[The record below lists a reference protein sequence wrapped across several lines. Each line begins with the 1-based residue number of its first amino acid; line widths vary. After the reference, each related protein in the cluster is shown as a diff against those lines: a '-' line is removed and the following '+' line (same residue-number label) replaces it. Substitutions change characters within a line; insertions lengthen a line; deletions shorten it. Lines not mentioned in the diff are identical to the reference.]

1 MRDKLFE
8 QGLKLRKQVLGA
20 AYVETQLRTA
30 DAFTMPMQMLATKSA
45 WGMVWSR
52 PGLPRRIRSMLNIA
66 MLVALGKAEELEL
79 HLGGAIAQKLGE
91 RLAQQVVVDNRPG
104 AGGNIG
110 TDIVAKSAP
119 DGHTL
124 LMGSAGPLAINASL
138 FGKMPF
144 DPIRDLAPVTL
155 AASTPNVLVVH
166 PSLRAATVRELI
178 ALAKARPS
186 EINFA
191 SSGHGT
197 PAHLAGELFNS
208 MAGVK
213 MVHVPYKG
221 AAPALA
227 DLLGGQVQ
235 LMFSTMPPALPHVK
249 DGKLRALA
257 VTSAKRSPAAPEPPT
272 VGEIALRGFEANTW
286 HGVVA
291 PAGTPAA
298 IIARLNRE
306 IVAILHLPDVVERL
320 SAQGAEPVGSTPE

>member
-1 MRDKLFE
+1 MTGR
-8 QGLKLRKQVLGA
+8 RA
-20 AYVETQLRTA
+20 ALSLAATLAILAPHAARAA
-30 DAFTMPMQMLATKSA
+30 DAYPAKPVRFVVAFP
-45 WGMVWSR
+45 
-52 PGLPRRIRSMLNIA
+52 PGGGTDIIA
-66 MLVALGKAEELEL
+66 R
-79 HLGGAIAQKLGE
+79 AIAQKLAE
-91 RLAQQVVVDNRPG
+91 RIAQQVVVDNRPG

-119 DGHTL
+119 DGYTM

-144 DPIRDLAPVTL
+144 DPIKDLAPVTL

-166 PSLRAATVRELI
+166 PSLRVATVKELI
-178 ALAKARPS
+178 ALAKARPG

-257 VTSAKRSPAAPEPPT
+257 VTSAKRSPAAPDLPT
-272 VGEIALRGFEANTW
+272 LDEIALPGFEANTW
-286 HGVVA
+286 HGVVV
-291 PAGTPAA
+291 PAGTPAT
-298 IIARLNRE
+298 IVARLNRE
-306 IVAILHLPDVVERL
+306 IVAILHLPDVVERF
-320 SAQGAEPVGSTPE
+320 SSQGAEALGSTPEEFAAYIRSETLKWAKAVRDSGAKAE

>member
-1 MRDKLFE
+1 MTSR
-8 QGLKLRKQVLGA
+8 RA
-20 AYVETQLRTA
+20 ALSLAATLAILAQHAAAAAEAYPAKPVRFVV
-30 DAFTMPMQMLATKSA
+30 AFP
-45 WGMVWSR
+45 
-52 PGLPRRIRSMLNIA
+52 PGGGTDIIARS
-66 MLVALGKAEELEL
+66 
-79 HLGGAIAQKLGE
+79 IAQKLAE
-91 RLAQQVVVDNRPG
+91 RIAQQVVVDNRPG

-110 TDIVAKSAP
+110 TDMVAKSAP
-119 DGHTL
+119 DGYTL

-144 DPIRDLAPVTL
+144 NPIKDLAPVTL
-155 AASTPNVLVVH
+155 AASTPNLLVVH
-166 PSLRAATVRELI
+166 PSLRVASVKELI
-178 ALAKARPS
+178 ALAKARPG
-186 EINFA
+186 EIDFA

-257 VTSAKRSPAAPEPPT
+257 VTSAKRSPAAPELPT

-286 HGVVA
+286 HGVVV
-291 PAGTPAA
+291 PAGTPGA
-298 IIARLNRE
+298 IVARLNRE
-306 IVAILHLPDVVERL
+306 IVAILHLPDVVERF
-320 SAQGAEPVGSTPE
+320 SSQGAEALGSTPEEFAAYIKSETLKWAKVVRDSGAKAE

>member
-1 MRDKLFE
+1 VNCSR
-8 QGLKLRKQVLGA
+8 A
-20 AYVETQLRTA
+20 ALILAAALAASSAHA
-30 DAFTMPMQMLATKSA
+30 DVYP
-45 WGMVWSR
+45 SR
-52 PGLPRRIRSMLNIA
+52 PIRFVVAFPPGGGTDIIA
-66 MLVALGKAEELEL
+66 RS
-79 HLGGAIAQKLGE
+79 IAQKLAE
-91 RLAQQVVVDNRPG
+91 RLARQVLVDNRPG

-119 DGHTL
+119 DGYTM
-124 LMGSAGPLAINASL
+124 LMGSAGPLAINSSL
-138 FGKMPF
+138 FASMPF
-144 DPIRDLAPVTL
+144 DPQRDLAPVTL
-155 AASTPNVLVVH
+155 AASTPNLLVVH
-166 PSLRAATVRELI
+166 PSLKVATVKELVE
-178 ALAKARPS
+178 LARAHPG

-213 MVHVPYKG
+213 LVHVPYKG

-257 VTSAKRSPAAPEPPT
+257 VTSAKRSPATPDLPT
-272 VGEIALRGFEANTW
+272 VDEAALPGFEANTW
-286 HGVVA
+286 HGVVL
-291 PAGTPAA
+291 PAGTQPA

-306 IVAILHLPDVVERL
+306 IVAILHLPEIVERL
-320 SAQGAEPVGSTPE
+320 SSQGAEPVGSTPEEFAAYIRSETKKWAKVVRESGAKVE

>member
-1 MRDKLFE
+1 MGHRAALW
-8 QGLKLRKQVLGA
+8 LAAALAVLTPHA
-20 AYVETQLRTA
+20 AAAA
-30 DAFTMPMQMLATKSA
+30 DAYPAKPIRFVVAFPPGGGTDIIARSIAHKLA
-45 WGMVWSR
+45 
-52 PGLPRRIRSMLNIA
+52 
-66 MLVALGKAEELEL
+66 
-79 HLGGAIAQKLGE
+79 E
-91 RLAQQVVVDNRPG
+91 RFAQQVVVDNRPG

-119 DGHTL
+119 DGYTI

-138 FGKMPF
+138 FAKMPF
-144 DPIRDLAPVTL
+144 DPIKDLAPVTL

-166 PSLRAATVRELI
+166 PSLPARTVKELI
-178 ALAKARPS
+178 ALARARPG

-213 MVHVPYKG
+213 LVHIPYKG

-235 LMFSTMPPALPHVK
+235 IMFSTMPPALPHVK

-257 VTSAKRSPAAPEPPT
+257 VTSLKRSPATPELPT
-272 VGEIALRGFEANTW
+272 MDETALPGFEAITW
-286 HGVVA
+286 HGVVV

-320 SAQGAEPVGSTPE
+320 SNQGAEALGSTPEEFASYIRSESIKWAKVVRESGAKAE

>member
-1 MRDKLFE
+1 VTGR
-8 QGLKLRKQVLGA
+8 VLLLLA
-20 AYVETQLRTA
+20 AALTA
-30 DAFTMPMQMLATKSA
+30 PALADVYPSKPIRFVVAFP
-45 WGMVWSR
+45 
-52 PGLPRRIRSMLNIA
+52 PGGGTDIIARS
-66 MLVALGKAEELEL
+66 V
-79 HLGGAIAQKLGE
+79 AQKLSE

-119 DGHTL
+119 DGYTL

-138 FGKMPF
+138 FKAMPF
-144 DPIRDLAPVTL
+144 DPVRDLAPVTL
-155 AASTPNVLVVH
+155 AATTPNVLVVH
-166 PSLRAATVRELI
+166 PSLKAATLGDLI
-178 ALAKARPS
+178 ALARARPG

-191 SSGHGT
+191 SSGYGT

-213 MVHVPYKG
+213 LVHVPYKG

-257 VTSAKRSPAAPEPPT
+257 VTSAKRSPAAPDLPT
-272 VGEIALRGFEANTW
+272 VDEAALPGFEANTW
-286 HGVVA
+286 HGVVL
-291 PAGTPAA
+291 PAGAQPA
-298 IIARLNRE
+298 IVERLNRE
-306 IVAILHLPDVVERL
+306 IVAILHLRDVVERL
-320 SAQGAEPVGSTPE
+320 SAQGAEPVGSTPEEFAAYIKSETVKWAKVVRESGAKAE

>member
-1 MRDKLFE
+1 VS
-8 QGLKLRKQVLGA
+8 LRA
-20 AYVETQLRTA
+20 AASLSAALALSAPHAAAAAEPYPARPVRFVV
-30 DAFTMPMQMLATKSA
+30 AFP
-45 WGMVWSR
+45 
-52 PGLPRRIRSMLNIA
+52 PGGGTDIIARS
-66 MLVALGKAEELEL
+66 
-79 HLGGAIAQKLGE
+79 IAQKLGE
-91 RLAQQVVVDNRPG
+91 RLGQQVLIDNRPG

-110 TDIVAKSAP
+110 TDLVAKSSP
-119 DGHTL
+119 DGYTL

-138 FGKMPF
+138 FARMPF
-144 DPIRDLAPVTL
+144 DPIKDLAPVTL

-166 PSLRAATVRELI
+166 PSLPAATVRELI
-178 ALAKARPS
+178 ALAKARPG

-213 MVHVPYKG
+213 LIHVPYKG

-235 LMFSTMPPALPHVK
+235 LMFSTMPPALPHVR

-257 VTSAKRSPAAPEPPT
+257 VTSLKRSPAAPDLPT
-272 VGEIALRGFEANTW
+272 VDEIALPGFEANTW
-286 HGVVA
+286 HGVVV

-298 IIARLNRE
+298 IVARLNRE

-320 SAQGAEPVGSTPE
+320 SGQGAEALGSTPEEFAAYIKSESVKWAKVVRDSGAKAE

>member
-1 MRDKLFE
+1 MR
-8 QGLKLRKQVLGA
+8 LRLRA
-20 AYVETQLRTA
+20 AASLSAALAVSALHAAAAAEAYPARPVRFVV
-30 DAFTMPMQMLATKSA
+30 AFP
-45 WGMVWSR
+45 
-52 PGLPRRIRSMLNIA
+52 PGGGTDIIARS
-66 MLVALGKAEELEL
+66 
-79 HLGGAIAQKLGE
+79 IAQKLAE
-91 RLAQQVVVDNRPG
+91 RIAQQVVVDNRPG

-119 DGHTL
+119 DGYTM
-124 LMGSAGPLAINASL
+124 LMGSAGPLAINANL

-155 AASTPNVLVVH
+155 AASTPNVLLVH
-166 PSLRAATVRELI
+166 PSLRAASVGDLI
-178 ALAKARPS
+178 ALAKARPG

-191 SSGHGT
+191 SSGYGT

-208 MAGVK
+208 MARVK
-213 MVHVPYKG
+213 LVHVPYKG

-257 VTSAKRSPAAPEPPT
+257 VTSAKRSPATPELPT
-272 VGEIALRGFEANTW
+272 VDEIALPGFEANTW
-286 HGVVA
+286 HGVVV

-298 IIARLNRE
+298 IVARLNRE
-306 IVAILHLPDVVERL
+306 IVAILHLPDVVERF
-320 SAQGAEPVGSTPE
+320 SSQGAEALGSTPEEFAAYIRSETVKWAKVVRDSGAKAE

>member
-1 MRDKLFE
+1 MT
-8 QGLKLRKQVLGA
+8 GLRATVSLA
-20 AYVETQLRTA
+20 ATLAALTPQAAVAA
-30 DAFTMPMQMLATKSA
+30 DAYPAKAIRFVVAFP
-45 WGMVWSR
+45 
-52 PGLPRRIRSMLNIA
+52 PGGGTDIIA
-66 MLVALGKAEELEL
+66 RV
-79 HLGGAIAQKLGE
+79 IAQKLVG
-91 RLAQQVVVDNRPG
+91 RFAQQVVVDNRPG

-119 DGHTL
+119 DGYTM

-138 FGKMPF
+138 FSKMPF

-166 PSLRAATVRELI
+166 PSLPAATVRELI
-178 ALAKARPS
+178 ALAKARPG

-213 MVHVPYKG
+213 LIHVPYKG

-235 LMFSTMPPALPHVK
+235 IMFSTMPPALPHVK
-249 DGKLRALA
+249 DAKLRALA
-257 VTSAKRSPAAPEPPT
+257 VTSLKRSPAAPDLPT
-272 VGEIALRGFEANTW
+272 MDEAALPGFEAITW
-286 HGVVA
+286 HGVVV
-291 PAGTPAA
+291 PAGTSAA

-306 IVAILHLPDVVERL
+306 IVAILHLPEVVERL
-320 SAQGAEPVGSTPE
+320 SGQGAESLGSTPEEFAAYIRSESVKWAKVVRESGAKAE

>member
-1 MRDKLFE
+1 VT
-8 QGLKLRKQVLGA
+8 GLRATVSLA
-20 AYVETQLRTA
+20 ATLAALTPQAAVAA
-30 DAFTMPMQMLATKSA
+30 DAYPAKAIRFVVAFP
-45 WGMVWSR
+45 
-52 PGLPRRIRSMLNIA
+52 PGGGTDIIA
-66 MLVALGKAEELEL
+66 RV
-79 HLGGAIAQKLGE
+79 IAQKLVG
-91 RLAQQVVVDNRPG
+91 RFAQQVVVDNRPG

-119 DGHTL
+119 DGYTM

-138 FGKMPF
+138 FSKMPF

-166 PSLRAATVRELI
+166 PSLPAATVRELI
-178 ALAKARPS
+178 ALAKARPG

-213 MVHVPYKG
+213 LIHVPYKG

-235 LMFSTMPPALPHVK
+235 IMFSTMPPALPHVK
-249 DGKLRALA
+249 DAKLRALA
-257 VTSAKRSPAAPEPPT
+257 VTSLKRSPAAPDLPT
-272 VGEIALRGFEANTW
+272 MDEAALPGFEAITW
-286 HGVVA
+286 HGVVV
-291 PAGTPAA
+291 PAGTSAA

-306 IVAILHLPDVVERL
+306 IVAILHLPEVVERL
-320 SAQGAEPVGSTPE
+320 SGQGAESLGSTPEEFAAYIRSESVKWAKVVRESGAKAE

>member
-1 MRDKLFE
+1 MRVS
-8 QGLKLRKQVLGA
+8 LRA
-20 AYVETQLRTA
+20 AASLSAALALSAPHAAAAAEPYPARPVRFVV
-30 DAFTMPMQMLATKSA
+30 AFP
-45 WGMVWSR
+45 
-52 PGLPRRIRSMLNIA
+52 PGGGTDIIARS
-66 MLVALGKAEELEL
+66 
-79 HLGGAIAQKLGE
+79 IAQKLGE
-91 RLAQQVVVDNRPG
+91 RLGQQVLVDNRPG

-110 TDIVAKSAP
+110 TDIVAKSSP
-119 DGHTL
+119 DGYTL

-138 FGKMPF
+138 FARMPF
-144 DPIRDLAPVTL
+144 DPIKDLAPVTL

-166 PSLRAATVRELI
+166 PSLPAATVRELI
-178 ALAKARPS
+178 ALAKARPG

-213 MVHVPYKG
+213 LIHVPYKG

-249 DGKLRALA
+249 DGQLRALA
-257 VTSAKRSPAAPEPPT
+257 VTSLKRSPAAPDLPT
-272 VGEIALRGFEANTW
+272 VDEIALPGFEANTW
-286 HGVVA
+286 HGVVV
-291 PAGTPAA
+291 PAGTPGA
-298 IIARLNRE
+298 IVARLNRE

-320 SAQGAEPVGSTPE
+320 SGQGAEALGSTPEEFAAYIKSESVKWAKVVRDSGAKAE

>member
-1 MRDKLFE
+1 MTGR
-8 QGLKLRKQVLGA
+8 RA
-20 AYVETQLRTA
+20 ALSLAATLAILAPHAARAV
-30 DAFTMPMQMLATKSA
+30 DAYPAKPVRFVVAFP
-45 WGMVWSR
+45 
-52 PGLPRRIRSMLNIA
+52 PGGGTDIIA
-66 MLVALGKAEELEL
+66 R
-79 HLGGAIAQKLGE
+79 AIAQKLAE
-91 RLAQQVVVDNRPG
+91 RIAQQVVVDNRPG

-119 DGHTL
+119 DGYTM

-144 DPIRDLAPVTL
+144 DPIKDLAPVTL

-166 PSLRAATVRELI
+166 PSLRVATVKELI
-178 ALAKARPS
+178 ALARARPG

-208 MAGVK
+208 MVGVK

-257 VTSAKRSPAAPEPPT
+257 VTSAKRSPAAPDIPT
-272 VGEIALRGFEANTW
+272 LDEIALPGFEANTW
-286 HGVVA
+286 HGVVV
-291 PAGTPAA
+291 PAGTPAT
-298 IIARLNRE
+298 IVARLNRE
-306 IVAILHLPDVVERL
+306 IVAILHLPDVVERF
-320 SAQGAEPVGSTPE
+320 SSQGAEALGSTPEEFAAYIRSETLKWAKVVRDSGAKAE

>member
-1 MRDKLFE
+1 MS
-8 QGLKLRKQVLGA
+8 LRA
-20 AYVETQLRTA
+20 AASLSAALAVSALHAAAAAEAYPAKPVRFVV
-30 DAFTMPMQMLATKSA
+30 AFP
-45 WGMVWSR
+45 
-52 PGLPRRIRSMLNIA
+52 PGGGTDIIARS
-66 MLVALGKAEELEL
+66 
-79 HLGGAIAQKLGE
+79 IAQKLSE

-166 PSLRAATVRELI
+166 PSLRAATIEELI
-178 ALAKARPS
+178 ALAKARPG

-208 MAGVK
+208 MARVK

-249 DGKLRALA
+249 DGRLRALA
-257 VTSAKRSPAAPEPPT
+257 VTSAKRSPAMPELPT
-272 VGEIALRGFEANTW
+272 VDEIALPGFEANTW

-291 PAGTPAA
+291 PAGTPTA

-306 IVAILHLPDVVERL
+306 IVSILHLPEVVERL
-320 SAQGAEPVGSTPE
+320 SAQGAEPVGSTPEEFAAYIRSETVKWAKVVRESGAKAE

>member
-1 MRDKLFE
+1 MTGCR
-8 QGLKLRKQVLGA
+8 A
-20 AYVETQLRTA
+20 ALSLAATLAISTPHAAAAA
-30 DAFTMPMQMLATKSA
+30 DAYPA
-45 WGMVWSR
+45 R
-52 PGLPRRIRSMLNIA
+52 PIRFVVAFPPGGGTDIIA
-66 MLVALGKAEELEL
+66 RS
-79 HLGGAIAQKLGE
+79 IAQKLAE

-119 DGHTL
+119 DGYTL

-138 FGKMPF
+138 FDKMPF

-166 PSLRAATVRELI
+166 PSLKAATVNELI
-178 ALAKARPS
+178 ALAKARPG

-213 MVHVPYKG
+213 LVHVPYKG

-257 VTSAKRSPAAPEPPT
+257 VTSSKRSRATPELPT
-272 VGEIALRGFEANTW
+272 VDEAALPGFEANTW
-286 HGVVA
+286 HGVVV

-298 IIARLNRE
+298 VVVRLNRE
-306 IVAILHLPDVVERL
+306 IVAILHMPEVVGRL
-320 SAQGAEPVGSTPE
+320 SGQGAEALGSTPEEFAAYIKSETLKWAKVVRDSGAKAD

>member
-1 MRDKLFE
+1 MTR
-8 QGLKLRKQVLGA
+8 RCA
-20 AYVETQLRTA
+20 ALSLTATLAILAPHAAAAA
-30 DAFTMPMQMLATKSA
+30 DAYPAKPVRFVVAFP
-45 WGMVWSR
+45 
-52 PGLPRRIRSMLNIA
+52 PGGGTDIIARS
-66 MLVALGKAEELEL
+66 
-79 HLGGAIAQKLGE
+79 IAQKLAE
-91 RLAQQVVVDNRPG
+91 RIAQQVVVDNRPG

-110 TDIVAKSAP
+110 TDMVAKSAP
-119 DGHTL
+119 DGYTL

-144 DPIRDLAPVTL
+144 DPIKDLAPVTL

-166 PSLRAATVRELI
+166 PALRAATLKELI
-178 ALAKARPS
+178 ALAKARPG

-197 PAHLAGELFNS
+197 PAHLAGELFNL

-235 LMFSTMPPALPHVK
+235 IMFSTMPPALPHVR

-257 VTSAKRSPAAPEPPT
+257 VTSAKRSPAAPELPT
-272 VGEIALRGFEANTW
+272 VDETALPGFEANTW
-286 HGVVA
+286 HGVVV
-291 PAGTPAA
+291 PAGTPGA
-298 IIARLNRE
+298 IVARLNRE
-306 IVAILHLPDVVERL
+306 IAAILNLPDVVERF
-320 SAQGAEPVGSTPE
+320 SSQGAEALGSTPEEFAAYIKSETLKWAKVVRDSGAKAE

>member
-1 MRDKLFE
+1 VTGR
-8 QGLKLRKQVLGA
+8 RA
-20 AYVETQLRTA
+20 ALSLAAALAILAPHAAAAA
-30 DAFTMPMQMLATKSA
+30 DAYPAKPVRFVVAFP
-45 WGMVWSR
+45 
-52 PGLPRRIRSMLNIA
+52 PGGGTDIIARS
-66 MLVALGKAEELEL
+66 
-79 HLGGAIAQKLGE
+79 IAQKLTE
-91 RLAQQVVVDNRPG
+91 RIAQQVVVDNRPG

-119 DGHTL
+119 DGYTL

-138 FGKMPF
+138 FVKMPF
-144 DPIRDLAPVTL
+144 DPIKDLAPVTL

-166 PSLRAATVRELI
+166 PSLRAATVKELI
-178 ALAKARPS
+178 ALARARPG

-257 VTSAKRSPAAPEPPT
+257 VTSAKRSPAAPDLPT
-272 VGEIALRGFEANTW
+272 VDEIALPGFEANTW

-291 PAGTPAA
+291 PAGTPRA

-320 SAQGAEPVGSTPE
+320 SAQGAEPVGSTPEEFAAYIGSETLKWAKVVRDSGAKAE

>member
-1 MRDKLFE
+1 VTVRFAFLAC
-8 QGLKLRKQVLGA
+8 A
-20 AYVETQLRTA
+20 AALA
-30 DAFTMPMQMLATKSA
+30 AFTAHAAADIYPSKPIRFVVAFP
-45 WGMVWSR
+45 
-52 PGLPRRIRSMLNIA
+52 PGGGTDIIARS
-66 MLVALGKAEELEL
+66 
-79 HLGGAIAQKLGE
+79 IAQKLAE

-119 DGHTL
+119 DGYTL

-138 FGKMPF
+138 FKAMPF
-144 DPIRDLAPVTL
+144 DPVRDLAPVTL

-166 PSLRAATVRELI
+166 PSLKVATVKELI
-178 ALAKARPS
+178 ALVRAHPG

-213 MVHVPYKG
+213 LVHVPYKG
-221 AAPALA
+221 ASPALA

-235 LMFSTMPPALPHVK
+235 IMFSTMPPALPHVK

-257 VTSAKRSPAAPEPPT
+257 VTSLARSPAAPELPT
-272 VGEIALRGFEANTW
+272 MDEAALPGFEANTW
-286 HGVVA
+286 HGVVLPTGA
-291 PAGTPAA
+291 QSA

-320 SAQGAEPVGSTPE
+320 SSQGAEPVGSTPEEFAAYIRSETVKWAKVVRDSGAKAE

>member
-1 MRDKLFE
+1 VTGR
-8 QGLKLRKQVLGA
+8 GA
-20 AYVETQLRTA
+20 LSLAATLAILTPHAAAAA
-30 DAFTMPMQMLATKSA
+30 DAYPA
-45 WGMVWSR
+45 R
-52 PGLPRRIRSMLNIA
+52 PIRFVVAFPPGGGTDIIA
-66 MLVALGKAEELEL
+66 RS
-79 HLGGAIAQKLGE
+79 IAQKLAE

-119 DGHTL
+119 DGYTM

-138 FGKMPF
+138 FASMPF
-144 DPIRDLAPVTL
+144 DPVRDLAPVTL

-166 PSLRAATVRELI
+166 PSLRAATVKELI
-178 ALAKARPS
+178 ALARTRPG

-213 MVHVPYKG
+213 LVHVPYKG

-257 VTSAKRSPAAPEPPT
+257 VTSLKRSRATPDLPT
-272 VGEIALRGFEANTW
+272 VDEAALPGFEANTW
-286 HGVVA
+286 HGVVL
-291 PAGTPAA
+291 PAGTPPA

-306 IVAILHLPDVVERL
+306 IVAILHLHEVVERL
-320 SAQGAEPVGSTPE
+320 SSQGAEPVGSTPEEFAAYIRSETVKWAKVVRESGAKAE

>member
-1 MRDKLFE
+1 MDHRAA
-8 QGLKLRKQVLGA
+8 LRLAATLAVLAPHPA
-20 AYVETQLRTA
+20 AA
-30 DAFTMPMQMLATKSA
+30 DAYPAKPIRLVVAFPPGGGTDIIARSIAHKLA
-45 WGMVWSR
+45 
-52 PGLPRRIRSMLNIA
+52 
-66 MLVALGKAEELEL
+66 
-79 HLGGAIAQKLGE
+79 E
-91 RLAQQVVVDNRPG
+91 RFAQQVVVDNRPG

-119 DGHTL
+119 DGYTI

-138 FGKMPF
+138 FAKMPF
-144 DPIRDLAPVTL
+144 DPIKDLAPVTL

-166 PSLRAATVRELI
+166 PSLPARTVKELI
-178 ALAKARPS
+178 ALARAKPG

-213 MVHVPYKG
+213 LVHIPYKG

-235 LMFSTMPPALPHVK
+235 IMFSTMPPALPHVK

-257 VTSAKRSPAAPEPPT
+257 VTSRKRSPATPELPT
-272 VGEIALRGFEANTW
+272 MDEAALPGFEAITW
-286 HGVVA
+286 HGVVV

-306 IVAILHLPDVVERL
+306 IVAILHLPEVVERL
-320 SAQGAEPVGSTPE
+320 SGQGAEALGSTPEEFAAYIKSESAKWAKVVRESGAKAE

>member
-1 MRDKLFE
+1 MLF
-8 QGLKLRKQVLGA
+8 
-20 AYVETQLRTA
+20 
-30 DAFTMPMQMLATKSA
+30 
-45 WGMVWSR
+45 
-52 PGLPRRIRSMLNIA
+52 RS
-66 MLVALGKAEELEL
+66 
-79 HLGGAIAQKLGE
+79 
-91 RLAQQVVVDNRPG
+91 PG

-119 DGHTL
+119 DGYTI

-155 AASTPNVLVVH
+155 AASTPNVIVVH
-166 PSLRAATVRELI
+166 PSLRATTVKELI
-178 ALAKARPS
+178 ALAKARPG

-197 PAHLAGELFNS
+197 PAHLAGELFDS
-208 MAGVK
+208 MAGVR

-221 AAPALA
+221 ATPALA

-235 LMFSTMPPALPHVK
+235 LMFSTMPPALPHVR

-257 VTSAKRSPAAPEPPT
+257 VTSAKRSPAAPELPT
-272 VGEIALRGFEANTW
+272 VDEIALPGFEANTW
-286 HGVVA
+286 HGVVV

-298 IIARLNRE
+298 IVARLNRE
-306 IVAILHLPDVVERL
+306 IVAILHLRDVVERL
-320 SAQGAEPVGSTPE
+320 SSQGAEALGSTPEEFAAYIKSETLKWAKVVRDSGAKAE

>member
-1 MRDKLFE
+1 VTGRRSALS
-8 QGLKLRKQVLGA
+8 LAATLAILTPYAAAAA
-20 AYVETQLRTA
+20 AYPAKPIRFVV
-30 DAFTMPMQMLATKSA
+30 AFP
-45 WGMVWSR
+45 
-52 PGLPRRIRSMLNIA
+52 PGGGTDIIARS
-66 MLVALGKAEELEL
+66 
-79 HLGGAIAQKLGE
+79 IAQKLSG

-119 DGHTL
+119 DGYTM

-138 FGKMPF
+138 FASMPF
-144 DPIRDLAPVTL
+144 DPVRDLAPVTL

-166 PSLRAATVRELI
+166 ASLKAATVNELI
-178 ALAKARPS
+178 ALAKARPG

-191 SSGHGT
+191 SSGQGT
-197 PAHLAGELFNS
+197 PAHLAGELLNS

-213 MVHVPYKG
+213 LVHVPYKG

-257 VTSAKRSPAAPEPPT
+257 VTSLKRSRAMPELPT
-272 VGEIALRGFEANTW
+272 VDEVALPGFEANTW
-286 HGVVA
+286 HGVVV

-298 IIARLNRE
+298 VVVRLNRE
-306 IVAILHLPDVVERL
+306 IVAILHMPEVVERL
-320 SAQGAEPVGSTPE
+320 SGQGAEALGSTPEEFAAYIKSETLKWAKVVRDSGAKAE

>member
-1 MRDKLFE
+1 MTR
-8 QGLKLRKQVLGA
+8 RRA
-20 AYVETQLRTA
+20 ALSLAATLAILAPHAAAAA
-30 DAFTMPMQMLATKSA
+30 DAYPAKPVRFVVAFP
-45 WGMVWSR
+45 
-52 PGLPRRIRSMLNIA
+52 PGGGTDIIARS
-66 MLVALGKAEELEL
+66 
-79 HLGGAIAQKLGE
+79 IAQKLTE
-91 RLAQQVVVDNRPG
+91 RIAQQVVVDNRPG

-119 DGHTL
+119 DGYTM

-144 DPIRDLAPVTL
+144 DPIKDLAPVTL

-166 PSLRAATVRELI
+166 PSLRAATVKELI
-178 ALAKARPS
+178 ALAKARPG

-257 VTSAKRSPAAPEPPT
+257 VTSAKRSPAAPDLPT
-272 VGEIALRGFEANTW
+272 LDEIALPGFEANTW
-286 HGVVA
+286 HGVVV
-291 PAGTPAA
+291 PAGTPAT
-298 IIARLNRE
+298 IVARLNRE
-306 IVAILHLPDVVERL
+306 IVAILHLPEVVERL
-320 SAQGAEPVGSTPE
+320 SGQGAEPVGSTPEEFAAYIRSETLKWAKVVRDSGAKAE

>member
-1 MRDKLFE
+1 MRC
-8 QGLKLRKQVLGA
+8 RA
-20 AYVETQLRTA
+20 ALSLAATLAILASQAAAA
-30 DAFTMPMQMLATKSA
+30 DAYPARAIRFVVAFP
-45 WGMVWSR
+45 
-52 PGLPRRIRSMLNIA
+52 PGGGTDIIARS
-66 MLVALGKAEELEL
+66 
-79 HLGGAIAQKLGE
+79 IAQKLAE

-119 DGHTL
+119 DGYTL

-144 DPIRDLAPVTL
+144 DPIKDLAPVTL

-166 PSLRAATVRELI
+166 PSLPAATVKELI
-178 ALAKARPS
+178 ALARAKPG

-257 VTSAKRSPAAPEPPT
+257 VTSAKRSPATPALPT
-272 VGEIALRGFEANTW
+272 VDEIALPGFEANTW

-298 IIARLNRE
+298 IVARLNRE
-306 IVAILHLPDVVERL
+306 IVAILHMPEVVERL
-320 SAQGAEPVGSTPE
+320 SGQGAEALGSTPEEFAAYIRSETIKWAKVVKESGAKAE

>member
-1 MRDKLFE
+1 MGRRAALSLAAALATLTP
-8 QGLKLRKQVLGA
+8 QAGA
-20 AYVETQLRTA
+20 AA
-30 DAFTMPMQMLATKSA
+30 DAYPAKPIRFVVAFP
-45 WGMVWSR
+45 
-52 PGLPRRIRSMLNIA
+52 PGGGTDIIARS
-66 MLVALGKAEELEL
+66 
-79 HLGGAIAQKLGE
+79 IAQKLSD

-110 TDIVAKSAP
+110 TDIVAKAAP
-119 DGHTL
+119 DGYTM

-138 FGKMPF
+138 FASMPF
-144 DPIRDLAPVTL
+144 DPVRDLAPVTL

-166 PSLRAATVRELI
+166 PSLEAATVKELI
-178 ALAKARPS
+178 ALARAHPGG
-186 EINFA
+186 INFA

-213 MVHVPYKG
+213 LVHVPYKG

-257 VTSAKRSPAAPEPPT
+257 VTSAKRSPAVPDLPT
-272 VGEIALRGFEANTW
+272 VDEIALPGFEANTW
-286 HGVVA
+286 HGVVV
-291 PAGTPAA
+291 PARTPAA
-298 IIARLNRE
+298 IVARLNRE
-306 IVAILHLPDVVERL
+306 IVAILHLPDVVERF
-320 SAQGAEPVGSTPE
+320 SSQGAEALGSTPEEFAAYIRSETLKWAKVVRDSGAKAE

>member
-1 MRDKLFE
+1 MTGHR
-8 QGLKLRKQVLGA
+8 A
-20 AYVETQLRTA
+20 ALWLAATLAALTPQAAAAA
-30 DAFTMPMQMLATKSA
+30 DAYPAKPIRFVVAFP
-45 WGMVWSR
+45 
-52 PGLPRRIRSMLNIA
+52 PGGGTDIIARS
-66 MLVALGKAEELEL
+66 
-79 HLGGAIAQKLGE
+79 IAQKLAE
-91 RLAQQVVVDNRPG
+91 RFAQQVVVDNRPG

-119 DGHTL
+119 DGYTI

-138 FGKMPF
+138 FAEMPF
-144 DPIRDLAPVTL
+144 DPIKDLAPVTL

-166 PSLRAATVRELI
+166 PSLPARTVKELI
-178 ALAKARPS
+178 ALARARPG

-213 MVHVPYKG
+213 LVHVPYKG

-257 VTSAKRSPAAPEPPT
+257 VTSRKRSPAAPDLPT
-272 VGEIALRGFEANTW
+272 LDEAALAGFEANTW
-286 HGVVA
+286 HGVVV
-291 PAGTPAA
+291 PAGTPVP

-306 IVAILHLPDVVERL
+306 IVAILHLPEVVERL
-320 SAQGAEPVGSTPE
+320 SGQGAEAVGSTPAEFAAYIGSESVKWAKVVRESGAKAE